1 MGIAGDLA
9 ILLIAALI
17 FGTAMQRLRQPL
29 VLGYILAGAAVGP
42 YALGI
47 INNVEEV
54 ELLAELGVALLL
66 FTLGIQFSFKQLR
79 PIRNVALLG
88 TPLQVL
94 LTILYGLLLGP
105 LFGWDWNTSI
115 WAGAVLALSNTMVVL
130 KTLSSR
136 GLIGTLSSRV
146 MIGLLIV
153 QDLLAI
159 PLILILPQLS
169 NLGSGLPALGE
180 AALRAGLFMVL
191 MVIAGTRVLPR
202 LMRLAASWNSREL
215 FLLTVTTAAL
225 GIGYLTYLFGLSFAF
240 GAFAAG
246 MVISESDYSNQA
258 LSDILPLRDLFSM
271 LFFASIGMLLDL
283 AVLLN
288 SLGTVLALTGLAIAG
303 KALIFAVIARSF
315 GYGNIIPI
323 AMGLTMFPLGEFSF
337 VLAREGLQLGVFTPG
352 DYSLLLNT
360 AIITLILTPFVSQL
374 AQPIYRLRR
383 RISQYETLQTFN
395 IPQEGLSDHI
405 IIVGSGRTGEYV
417 ARTLQQFEQPF
428 IVIELDQWRF
438 ERCKEA
444 GIPVIYGDATQEVVL
459 QSAGI
464 DTAHLLIDTSDSMI
478 VTQVIATHVKRLNPR
493 MHIVARADSIE
504 QMQILHAQGLH
515 EIVQPHFEAGL
526 ELARQAMMHMKMPLW
541 QIQQHLDKVRLEMY
555 APLYVE
561 HPEYP
566 LLSTLQNAASS
577 LTIYWAQVSQE
588 SPLVGRSLAEL
599 GIRKRTGISVV
610 GIIRD
615 DKLMPNPSASQLF
628 EAGDLVALLGSQDQ
642 VNAFEELAQI
652 PCYEGSIDQHEHHS
666 PLQ

>member
-9 ILLIAALI
+9 ILLIAALV
-17 FGTAMQRLRQPL
+17 FGTIMQRLGQPL
-29 VLGYILAGAAVGP
+29 VLGYILAGATAGP

-47 INNVEEV
+47 ISNAQDV

-79 PIRNVALLG
+79 PIRRVALLG

-94 LTILYGLLLGP
+94 LTILYGMLLGP
-105 LFGWDWNTSI
+105 LFGWDWTTSI
-115 WAGAVLALSNTMVVL
+115 WVGAVLALSNTMVVL
-130 KTLSSR
+130 KTLASR

-146 MIGLLIV
+146 MIGMLIV
-153 QDLLAI
+153 QDLMAI
-159 PLILILPQLS
+159 PLILILPQLG
-169 NLGSGLPALGE
+169 NLELGLPALSE
-180 AALRAGLFMVL
+180 AALRAGIFLVL
-191 MVIAGTRVLPR
+191 MFIAGTRVLPW
-202 LMRLAASWNSREL
+202 MMHFAAGWNSREL
-215 FLLTVTTAAL
+215 FLLTVAAAGL
-225 GIGYLTYLFGLSFAF
+225 GVGYLTYLFGLSFAF

-271 LFFASIGMLLDL
+271 LFFASIGMLLDP
-283 AVLLN
+283 AVLLS
-288 SLGTVLALTGLAIAG
+288 SLGTVLALTLLTLVG
-303 KALIFAVIARSF
+303 KALIFAVVARGF

-383 RISQYETLQTFN
+383 RFGQHEALQSFN
-395 IPQEGLSDHI
+395 IPEEGLHDHI
-405 IIVGSGRTGEYV
+405 IIIGSGRTGEYV
-417 ARTLQQFEQPF
+417 ARTLHQFEQPF

-438 ERCKEA
+438 ERCKKD

-478 VTQVIATHVKRLNPR
+478 VTQVIAAHVKRLNPK
-493 MHIVARADSIE
+493 MHIVARAESIE
-504 QMQILHAQGLH
+504 QMHILHAQGLH

-566 LLSTLQNAASS
+566 LLSTLQNAASA
-577 LTIYWAQVSQE
+577 LTLYWGQVSTD
-588 SPLVGRSLAEL
+588 SPLIGRSLAEL
-599 GIRKRTGISVV
+599 GIRKRTGVSVV
-610 GIIRD
+610 GIIRGE
-615 DKLMPNPSASQLF
+615 KLVPNPPASQHF
-628 EAGDLVALLGSQDQ
+628 EAGDLIALLGSQEQ